1 VLSHAELIARIA
13 AGAALGGVIGYER
26 LRHGRPAGLRTHI
39 LVAMGAAT
47 FMVVSSQFVYYQGY
61 AKDDLVTVDT
71 SRIAA
76 SVVSGIG
83 FLAGGVIF
91 REGLSVQGLNTAATL
106 WSTAAVGSLAGFG
119 FYAQAVVG
127 TAAILFVHV
136 VLRPLVGAINSRAGA
151 GAEIPA
157 TFEIHAVCRQ
167 DVEERIR
174 TALIAAVRRA
184 NITLHALYSDDVRDS
199 ATVEVVAD
207 VAVTGASDAPL
218 ESVVRKI
225 GIEPGVTS
233 VSWKQVP
240 ATAEEREMIPET

>member
-1 VLSHAELIARIA
+1 MTVLSIEDYTLRMVVALVLGSLIGAERQ
-13 AGAALGGVIGYER
+13 YRQR
-26 LRHGRPAGLRTHI
+26 LAGLRTNA
-39 LVAMGAAT
+39 LVSIGAAL
-47 FMVVSSQFVYYQGY
+47 FVSMSALDQHG
-61 AKDDLVTVDT
+61 DPM
-71 SRIAA
+71 RIAA
-76 SVVSGIG
+76 QVVSGIG

-119 FYAQAVVG
+119 FYLQAIVG

-136 VLRPLVGAINSRAGA
+136 VLRPLVGAINARSDSGGEVAT
-151 GAEIPA
+151 

-167 DVEERIR
+167 DVEERVR

-184 NITLHALYSDDVRDS
+184 HITLHALYSDDVRES
-199 ATVEVVAD
+199 ATVQVVAD
-207 VAVTGASDAPL
+207 VAVTGPADTPL
-218 ESVVRKI
+218 ESVVRTL

-240 ATAEEREMIPET
+240 PTAEEREMLPET

>member
-1 VLSHAELIARIA
+1 MTVTNVEDYALRMFVALVLGSLIGAERQ
-13 AGAALGGVIGYER
+13 YRQR
-26 LRHGRPAGLRTHI
+26 LAGLRTNA
-39 LVAMGAAT
+39 LVSIGAAL
-47 FMVVSSQFVYYQGY
+47 FVSISALDQHG
-61 AKDDLVTVDT
+61 DPM
-71 SRIAA
+71 RIAA
-76 SVVSGIG
+76 QVVSGIG

-151 GAEIPA
+151 GAEIPV
-157 TFEIHAVCRQ
+157 TFEIHALCRQ

-199 ATVEVVAD
+199 AIVEVVAD
-207 VAVTGASDAPL
+207 VAVTGASDGPL

-240 ATAEEREMIPET
+240 VTAAEREMLPET